1 MSLNTQALKL
11 GVIGTGAIGRDHI
24 RRCSQTLLGS
34 QVVAV
39 TDINQQQAAQVVA
52 ELRLSAEVYPD
63 AHALIQAAD
72 VEAVLV
78 TSWGPSHEEYVLAA
92 IRAGKP
98 VFCEKPLA
106 VTAAGC
112 RNIVDAEIAHG
123 HRLVQVGF
131 MRPYDAGYQALKAVI
146 DSGQIGEPL
155 MLHCAHR
162 NPRVGEH
169 YTTDMAITDTL
180 IHELDVLRWLLDD
193 DYVSVQVVFPRK
205 TSKALAHLRDPQV
218 VLLETAK
225 GTRIDVEVFVN
236 CQYGY
241 DIQCEVVGE
250 TGIAKLPEPS
260 QVQLRSEAKLSNAIL
275 MDWKDRFIAAYD
287 VELQAFIDGV
297 RAGQVGGPSAWD
309 GFAAAVAADACI
321 QAQQSG
327 VIVNVELP
335 PRPAFYG

>member
-39 TDINQQQAAQVVA
+39 TDINLQQAAQVVA
-52 ELRLSAEVYPD
+52 ELGISAEVYPD
-63 AHALIQAAD
+63 AHALIQAAE
-72 VEAVLV
+72 VQAVLV

-92 IRAGKP
+92 IQAGKP

-123 HRLVQVGF
+123 TRLVQVGF

-162 NPRVGEH
+162 NPRVGEN
-169 YTTDMAITDTL
+169 YKTDMAITDTL

-327 VIVNVELP
+327 AIVNVELP